1 MCNYDNESQKWFYI
15 QNNAEENKQLKR
27 WEGEGGK
34 KKII

>member
-27 WEGEGGK
+27 WEKVKVGRK
-34 KKII
+34 KD